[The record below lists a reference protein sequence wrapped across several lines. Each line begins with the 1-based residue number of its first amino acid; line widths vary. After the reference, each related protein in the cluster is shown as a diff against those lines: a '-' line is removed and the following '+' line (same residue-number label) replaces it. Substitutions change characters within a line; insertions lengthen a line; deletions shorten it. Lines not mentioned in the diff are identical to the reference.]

1 MLINAFEQSL
11 QKYPA
16 YELYIYGEG
25 DEENKL
31 KQIVTQKKLNGKVFF
46 PGSVKDVHN
55 KMIDAE
61 IFILSSNFEGMP
73 NALLEA
79 MSLGLP
85 CIATKVSG
93 AVDLIEDGKNGV
105 LISVGD
111 EQSLANEICKLLAD
125 KNRRNIIGKEASKLF
140 DKLSPNVIIEQW
152 RRYIADKI
160 QN

>member
-1 MLINAFEQSL
+1 M
-11 QKYPA
+11 
-16 YELYIYGEG
+16 
-25 DEENKL
+25 
-31 KQIVTQKKLNGKVFF
+31 
-46 PGSVKDVHN
+46 
-55 KMIDAE
+55 
-61 IFILSSNFEGMP
+61 FILSSNFEGMP